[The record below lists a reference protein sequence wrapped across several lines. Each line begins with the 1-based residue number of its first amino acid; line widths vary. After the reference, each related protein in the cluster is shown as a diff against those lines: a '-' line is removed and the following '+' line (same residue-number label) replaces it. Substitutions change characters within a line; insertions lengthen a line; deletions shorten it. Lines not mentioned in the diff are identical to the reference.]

1 MVIAMNNLP
10 ARLGLASLL
19 CFFCSQTWAQTQAA
33 TAPVATSTSK
43 AMTIIFE
50 SPKGQEEAFL
60 NTFVTSQAAY
70 MQTYAGKSKEGVK
83 VINLI
88 PTELGEPLIHL
99 MIYRDP
105 ATFERAKQIFASREA
120 MSGYIDGHVKAYG
133 GYHIPKEYLR
143 HTKVYMSNV
152 LTE

>member
-1 MVIAMNNLP
+1 MINFT
-10 ARLGLASLL
+10 ARLGLAGFLW
-19 CFFCSQTWAQTQAA
+19 FFGNLAWAQTQAT
-33 TAPVATSTSK
+33 TAPAEISTSK

-50 SPKGQEEAFL
+50 PPKGQEEAFL

-70 MQTYAGKSKEGVK
+70 MRTDAGKSKEGVK

>member
-1 MVIAMNNLP
+1 MNNLT
-10 ARLGLASLL
+10 ARLGLVGFL
-19 CFFCSQTWAQTQAA
+19 CFFGSHTWAQTQAPNAPAPA
-33 TAPVATSTSK
+33 TTSTSK

-50 SPKGQEEAFL
+50 PPKGQEEAFL
-60 NTFVTSQAAY
+60 NAFVASQAAY
-70 MQTYAGKSKEGVK
+70 MQTYAGKSKEQVK

-120 MSGYIDGHVKAYG
+120 LSGYIDGHVKAFG

>member
-1 MVIAMNNLP
+1 MNNI
-10 ARLGLASLL
+10 AAGIGLVGLVY
-19 CFFCSQTWAQTQAA
+19 FFRSHTWAQTQVPKPLTPAG
-33 TAPVATSTSK
+33 TSTSK

-50 SPKGQEEAFL
+50 PPKGQEEAFL
-60 NTFVTSQAAY
+60 NTFVFSQATY
-70 MQTYAGKSKEGVK
+70 MRTYAGKSKEGVD

-99 MIYRDP
+99 MIYRDS

-120 MSGYIDGHVKAYG
+120 MSSYIDSHVKAYG
-133 GYHIPKEYLR
+133 GYHIPKDYLR

>member
-1 MVIAMNNLP
+1 MNNLT
-10 ARLGLASLL
+10 ARLGLVGLL
-19 CFFCSQTWAQTQAA
+19 WFFGNQAWAQTQAP
-33 TAPVATSTSK
+33 TAPAPAATPTSK

-50 SPKGQEEAFL
+50 PPKGQEEAFL
-60 NTFVTSQAAY
+60 NTFVTSQAKY

-99 MIYRDP
+99 MIYRDS

-133 GYHIPKEYLR
+133 GYQIPKEYLR

>member
-1 MVIAMNNLP
+1 MINFA
-10 ARLGLASLL
+10 ARLGLAGFLWFFGSLA
-19 CFFCSQTWAQTQAA
+19 WAQTQAT
-33 TAPVATSTSK
+33 TAPAAISTSK

-50 SPKGQEEAFL
+50 PPKGQEEAFL
-60 NTFVTSQAAY
+60 NTFVSSQAAY
-70 MQTYAGKSKEGVK
+70 MQAYAGKSQEGVK

-105 ATFERAKQIFASREA
+105 ATFEQARQIFASREA
-120 MSGYIDGHVKAYG
+120 MSSYIDGHVKTYG

>member
-1 MVIAMNNLP
+1 MNNLT
-10 ARLGLASLL
+10 ARLGLAGLL
-19 CFFCSQTWAQTQAA
+19 WFFGSQAWAQRQAPTVPA
-33 TAPVATSTSK
+33 ATSTSK
-43 AMTIIFE
+43 AITIIFE
-50 SPKGQEEAFL
+50 PPKGQEEAFL

-70 MQTYAGKSKEGVK
+70 MQTYSGKSKEGVK

-105 ATFERAKQIFASREA
+105 ATFERAKQIFASSEA

-143 HTKVYMSNV
+143 HTKVYMSTV

>member
-1 MVIAMNNLP
+1 MNNITV
-10 ARLGLASLL
+10 RLGFVGLL
-19 CFFCSQTWAQTQAA
+19 CFFGNQAWAQTQAP
-33 TAPVATSTSK
+33 TAPAPATSSTSK

-50 SPKGQEEAFL
+50 PPKGQEEEFL
-60 NTFVTSQAAY
+60 NTFVASQASY
-70 MQTYAGKSKEGVK
+70 MKAYAGKSKEGVK

-105 ATFERAKQIFASREA
+105 ASFERAKQIFASREA

-152 LTE
+152 LSE

>member
-1 MVIAMNNLP
+1 MNNLSV
-10 ARLGLASLL
+10 RIGLVGLL
-19 CFFCSQTWAQTQAA
+19 WFFGTPVWAQTQAA
-33 TAPVATSTSK
+33 NALPPSVTSTSK

-50 SPKGQEEAFL
+50 PPKGQEEAFL
-60 NTFVTSQAAY
+60 NTFVTSQAAF
-70 MQTYAGKSKEGVK
+70 MQAYAGKSKEGVK

-88 PTELGEPLIHL
+88 PTEQGEPLIHL

-120 MSGYIDGHVKAYG
+120 MSSYIDGHVKSYG

-143 HTKVYMSNV
+143 HTKVYMSDV
-152 LTE
+152 VTE

>member
-1 MVIAMNNLP
+1 MNDLT
-10 ARLGLASLL
+10 ARLGLVGLL
-19 CFFCSQTWAQTQAA
+19 CFFGSQTWAQTLAP
-33 TAPVATSTSK
+33 TATSK

-50 SPKGQEEAFL
+50 PPKGQEEAFL
-60 NTFVTSQAAY
+60 NTFVTSQAAH

-105 ATFERAKQIFASREA
+105 ATFERAKRIFASREA

-143 HTKVYMSNV
+143 HTKVHMSNV

>member
-1 MVIAMNNLP
+1 MNNLT
-10 ARLGLASLL
+10 ARLGLVGLL
-19 CFFCSQTWAQTQAA
+19 WFSGNQAWAQAPA
-33 TAPVATSTSK
+33 TAAESTDSK

-50 SPKGQEEAFL
+50 PPKGEEEAFL
-60 NTFVTSQAAY
+60 KTFVTSQAAY
-70 MQTYAGKSKEGVK
+70 MQAYAGKSKEGVK

-105 ATFERAKQIFASREA
+105 AAFERAKQIFASREA

-152 LTE
+152 LSE

>member
-1 MVIAMNNLP
+1 MINFT
-10 ARLGLASLL
+10 ARLGLAGFLWFFGSLA
-19 CFFCSQTWAQTQAA
+19 WAQTQAT
-33 TAPVATSTSK
+33 TAPAAISTSK

-50 SPKGQEEAFL
+50 PPKGQEEAFL
-60 NTFVTSQAAY
+60 NTFVSSQAAY
-70 MQTYAGKSKEGVK
+70 MQAYAGKSQEGVK

-105 ATFERAKQIFASREA
+105 ATFEQARQIFASREV
-120 MSGYIDGHVKAYG
+120 MSSYIDGHVKTYG

>member
-1 MVIAMNNLP
+1 MNNLI
-10 ARLGLASLL
+10 ARLSLVGFL
-19 CFFCSQTWAQTQAA
+19 CFFGSHTWAQTQTPKSLTPA
-33 TAPVATSTSK
+33 ATSTSK
-43 AMTIIFE
+43 AMTIVFE
-50 SPKGQEEAFL
+50 PPKGQEEAFL

-70 MQTYAGKSKEGVK
+70 MQTYAGKSKEEVK

-99 MIYRDP
+99 MIYSDP

-120 MSGYIDGHVKAYG
+120 MSAYIDGHVKAYG

-143 HTKVYMSNV
+143 HTKVYMNNV

>member
-1 MVIAMNNLP
+1 MNNLTV
-10 ARLGLASLL
+10 RLGLVSLL
-19 CFFCSQTWAQTQAA
+19 CFFCSQTWAQTQTPTDPTPAA
-33 TAPVATSTSK
+33 TATSK

-50 SPKGQEEAFL
+50 PPKGQEEAFL

-105 ATFERAKQIFASREA
+105 ATFERGKQIFASREA

-133 GYHIPKEYLR
+133 GYQIPKEYLR

>member
-1 MVIAMNNLP
+1 MNNLTV
-10 ARLGLASLL
+10 RLGLVGLL
-19 CFFCSQTWAQTQAA
+19 CFFGSLTWAQTQAS
-33 TAPVATSTSK
+33 TALASAATSTSR
-43 AMTIIFE
+43 AITIIFE
-50 SPKGQEEAFL
+50 PPKGQEEAFL

-83 VINLI
+83 VLNLI

-105 ATFERAKQIFASREA
+105 VTFERAKQIFASREA
-120 MSGYIDGHVKAYG
+120 MSGYIEGHVKAYG

-152 LTE
+152 LNE

>member
-1 MVIAMNNLP
+1 
-10 ARLGLASLL
+10 
-19 CFFCSQTWAQTQAA
+19 
-33 TAPVATSTSK
+33 
-43 AMTIIFE
+43 
-50 SPKGQEEAFL
+50 
-60 NTFVTSQAAY
+60 

-88 PTELGEPLIHL
+88 PTELGEPLI
-99 MIYRDP
+99 
-105 ATFERAKQIFASREA
+105 QA

>member
-1 MVIAMNNLP
+1 MNNLTV
-10 ARLGLASLL
+10 RLGLVSLP
-19 CFFCSQTWAQTQAA
+19 CFFGSQTWAQTQTPTDPTPAA
-33 TAPVATSTSK
+33 TATSK

-50 SPKGQEEAFL
+50 PPKGQEEAFL

-133 GYHIPKEYLR
+133 GYQIPKEYLR

>member
-1 MVIAMNNLP
+1 MNKLT
-10 ARLGLASLL
+10 ARLGLVSLL
-19 CFFCSQTWAQTQAA
+19 CFFGSQTWAQTEAPTAA
-33 TAPVATSTSK
+33 APAATSTSK

-50 SPKGQEEAFL
+50 PPKGQEEAFL
-60 NTFVTSQAAY
+60 NSFVTSQAAY
-70 MQTYAGKSKEGVK
+70 MQTYAGKSKDGVK

>member
-1 MVIAMNNLP
+1 MNNLT
-10 ARLGLASLL
+10 ARLGLVGLL
-19 CFFCSQTWAQTQAA
+19 WFCGSHAWAQTQAP
-33 TAPVATSTSK
+33 TAPALAATSTSK

-50 SPKGQEEAFL
+50 PPKGQEEAFL
-60 NTFVTSQAAY
+60 NTFVTSQAAH
-70 MQTYAGKSKEGVK
+70 MQTYAGKSKERVR

>member
-1 MVIAMNNLP
+1 MNNLT
-10 ARLGLASLL
+10 ARLGLVGLL
-19 CFFCSQTWAQTQAA
+19 WFFGNHAWAQTQAP
-33 TAPVATSTSK
+33 TAPASAATSSSK

-50 SPKGQEEAFL
+50 PPKGQEEAFL
-60 NTFVTSQAAY
+60 NTFVTSQAAH

-120 MSGYIDGHVKAYG
+120 MSGYIDGHMKAHG

>member
-1 MVIAMNNLP
+1 MNNLT
-10 ARLGLASLL
+10 ARLGLAGLL
-19 CFFCSQTWAQTQAA
+19 WFFGSQTWAQTQVP
-33 TAPVATSTSK
+33 TALAATSTSK

-50 SPKGQEEAFL
+50 PPKGEEEAFL
-60 NTFVTSQAAY
+60 NTFVTSLVASTQA
-70 MQTYAGKSKEGVK
+70 YAGKSKEGVK
-83 VINLI
+83 VVNLI

-99 MIYRDP
+99 MIYRDA

-133 GYHIPKEYLR
+133 GYPIPKEYLR

-152 LTE
+152 LTD

>member
-1 MVIAMNNLP
+1 MNNLTV
-10 ARLGLASLL
+10 RLGLVSLL
-19 CFFCSQTWAQTQAA
+19 CFFGSQTWAQTQTPTDPTPAA
-33 TAPVATSTSK
+33 TATSK

-50 SPKGQEEAFL
+50 PPKGQEEAFL

-70 MQTYAGKSKEGVK
+70 MRTDAGKSKEGVK

-99 MIYRDP
+99 MIYRDL

-120 MSGYIDGHVKAYG
+120 MSGYIDGHMKAHG

>member
-1 MVIAMNNLP
+1 
-10 ARLGLASLL
+10 
-19 CFFCSQTWAQTQAA
+19 
-33 TAPVATSTSK
+33 
-43 AMTIIFE
+43 MTIIFE
-50 SPKGQEEAFL
+50 PPKGQEEAFL

-70 MQTYAGKSKEGVK
+70 MQAYAGKSEEGVK

-88 PTELGEPLIHL
+88 PTEQGEPLIHL

-120 MSGYIDGHVKAYG
+120 MSSYIDGHVKSYG

-143 HTKVYMSNV
+143 HTKVYMSDV
-152 LTE
+152 VTE

>member
-1 MVIAMNNLP
+1 MNSLT
-10 ARLGLASLL
+10 ARLGLVGLL
-19 CFFCSQTWAQTQAA
+19 WFIGSQTWAQTQAP
-33 TAPVATSTSK
+33 TAPAPAATFTSK
-43 AMTIIFE
+43 AITIIFE
-50 SPKGQEEAFL
+50 PPKSQEEAFL
-60 NTFVTSQAAY
+60 NTFVTSQAVY

-152 LTE
+152 LNE

>member
-1 MVIAMNNLP
+1 MNKLTV
-10 ARLGLASLL
+10 RLGLVGFLWFL
-19 CFFCSQTWAQTQAA
+19 GSQTWVQAQAPTAPAA
-33 TAPVATSTSK
+33 TSPSK

-50 SPKGQEEAFL
+50 PPKGQEAAFL

-70 MQTYAGKSKEGVK
+70 MQAYAGKSKEGVR

-120 MSGYIDGHVKAYG
+120 MSSYIDGHVKAYG

-143 HTKVYMSNV
+143 HTKVYTSNV

>member
-1 MVIAMNNLP
+1 MNNL
-10 ARLGLASLL
+10 RVHLGLMALL
-19 CFFCSQTWAQTQAA
+19 WLAGSQAWAQTATPPAVPA
-33 TAPVATSTSK
+33 TATSK

-50 SPKGQEEAFL
+50 PPKGQEEEFL
-60 NTFVTSQAAY
+60 KTFVSSQAAY

-143 HTKVYMSNV
+143 NTKVYMSNV

>member
-1 MVIAMNNLP
+1 MNKIT
-10 ARLGLASLL
+10 ARIGLVGLL
-19 CFFCSQTWAQTQAA
+19 WLFCSHTWAQAQAPKALTPAA
-33 TAPVATSTSK
+33 TSNSK

-50 SPKGQEEAFL
+50 PPKGQEEAFL

-70 MQTYAGKSKEGVK
+70 MRTYAGKSKEGVN

-99 MIYRDP
+99 MIYRDS

-120 MSGYIDGHVKAYG
+120 MSSYIDGHVKAYG

>member
-1 MVIAMNNLP
+1 MNNLTV
-10 ARLGLASLL
+10 RLGLVGLL
-19 CFFCSQTWAQTQAA
+19 WFFGSQTWAQTQAPKTPTPA
-33 TAPVATSTSK
+33 ANSTSK

-50 SPKGQEEAFL
+50 PPKGQEEAFL

-70 MQTYAGKSKEGVK
+70 MQTYAGKSKEEVK

>member
-1 MVIAMNNLP
+1 MNDLT
-10 ARLGLASLL
+10 ARLGLVGLL
-19 CFFCSQTWAQTQAA
+19 CFFGSQTWAQTLA
-33 TAPVATSTSK
+33 TTTTSK

-50 SPKGQEEAFL
+50 PPKGQEEAFL
-60 NTFVTSQAAY
+60 NTFVISQAAY

-105 ATFERAKQIFASREA
+105 ATFERAKRIFASREA

>member
-1 MVIAMNNLP
+1 
-10 ARLGLASLL
+10 
-19 CFFCSQTWAQTQAA
+19 
-33 TAPVATSTSK
+33 
-43 AMTIIFE
+43 MTIIFE
-50 SPKGQEEAFL
+50 PPKGQEEVFL
-60 NTFVTSQAAY
+60 NNFVASQAVY
-70 MQTYAGKSKEGVK
+70 MQAYTGKSKEGVK

-99 MIYRDP
+99 MIYQDS
-105 ATFERAKQIFASREA
+105 ATFEKAKQIFASREA
-120 MSGYIDGHVKAYG
+120 MSGYIDGHMKAYG

>member
-1 MVIAMNNLP
+1 MNNLTV
-10 ARLGLASLL
+10 RHGLVGLL
-19 CFFCSQTWAQTQAA
+19 WFFGSHTWAQTQAPN
-33 TAPVATSTSK
+33 APAPAATSTSN

-50 SPKGQEEAFL
+50 PPKGQEEAFL

-70 MQTYAGKSKEGVK
+70 MQAYAGKSKDGVK

-120 MSGYIDGHVKAYG
+120 LSGYIDGHVKAFG
-133 GYHIPKEYLR
+133 GYRIPKEYLH

>member
-1 MVIAMNNLP
+1 MNNLT
-10 ARLGLASLL
+10 ARLSLISLL
-19 CFFCSQTWAQTQAA
+19 LFFGSQTWAQPQAPSTPA
-33 TAPVATSTSK
+33 SVATSTSR

-50 SPKGQEEAFL
+50 PPKGQEEAFL

-70 MQTYAGKSKEGVK
+70 MKIYAGKSKEGVK
-83 VINLI
+83 VVNLI

-120 MSGYIDGHVKAYG
+120 MSGYIDAHVKAYG